1 MSISLRR
8 AITSFFGSTSKVP
21 SCCHGLDLF
30 QTIDTALD
38 GLEVGQH
45 SAEPSLIYIVHS
57 AALSLG
63 LYSVLSL
70 FLGTNEKDVSTLSS
84 DIKYC
89 LVCGVNHSYRFL
101 KVDDVDAVSLGVD
114 VGSHFGVPSS
124 GLMTKMYAGFE

>member
-1 MSISLRR
+1 MSISLLKSDNLFLRQYVES
-8 AITSFFGSTSKVP
+8 AVLL
-21 SCCHGLDLF
+21 HGLDLF